1 MLAWLVVLGK
11 LGTRLEASYDL
22 NMLAWLEVL
31 GKLGPYLAVS
41 YNLNM
46 LAWLVVLGK
55 PSKHLAVSL
64 VVDYPSIPEMRGVEG
79 YQDRHLVGEH
89 T

>member
-1 MLAWLVVLGK
+1 MLASLVVLSK
-11 LGTRLEASYDL
+11 LVTYLQASNDL
-22 NMLAWLEVL
+22 NMLALLVVL
-31 GKLGPYLAVS
+31 SKLGTYLQAS
-41 YNLNM
+41 YDLNM

-55 PSKHLAVSL
+55 PSTHLAVSL

-79 YQDRHLVGEH
+79 YPDKHLVGEH

>member
-1 MLAWLVVLGK
+1 MLAWLEVLGK
-11 LGTRLEASYDL
+11 LGTYLVVSYDL

-31 GKLGPYLAVS
+31 GKLGTYLGVS
-41 YNLNM
+41 YDLNM
-46 LAWLVVLGK
+46 LAWLEVLGK

-64 VVDYPSIPEMRGVEG
+64 VVDYPSIPEMRGAEG